1 MTIVWILLVA
11 LVCLIG
17 VLVARALAFRPQEE
31 ALPTA
36 EPFPVDVQ
44 AATAHLQAMIRCK
57 TISDADEARIDTAE
71 FVKFQALLRQLYP
84 ATTTLCEP
92 RIIGM
97 HGILMRWKGQ
107 SSAAPSVMMA
117 HYDVV
122 PVNQEDWTRPA
133 FEGLIENGELWG
145 RGTLDTKCT
154 LLGVMEA
161 AEVLIKRGFV
171 PKNDVYFAFG
181 GNEECMGTDAEA
193 IVREL
198 ERLNVHPAFVLDEGG
213 AVVEGVFPGVKRP
226 AAVIGIAEKGS
237 AFIDLT
243 VLGKGGHASAPPA
256 QQCVGTLA
264 RALSR
269 LEKHAFPFHIT
280 APAQKLFNVMGRHA
294 PFGLRLVFANLWCFA
309 PLLNLLCKKS
319 GGELN
324 ALVRTTCAFTKLRAS
339 DAYNVLPSQ
348 CKAGVNLRI
357 LCEESMES
365 VQKRMSR
372 IIADDT
378 VKISLVHGSE
388 PSPISL
394 TSG

>member
-145 RGTLDTKCT
+145 RG
-154 LLGVMEA
+154 
-161 AEVLIKRGFV
+161 
-171 PKNDVYFAFG
+171 
-181 GNEECMGTDAEA
+181 
-193 IVREL
+193 
-198 ERLNVHPAFVLDEGG
+198 
-213 AVVEGVFPGVKRP
+213 
-226 AAVIGIAEKGS
+226 
-237 AFIDLT
+237 
-243 VLGKGGHASAPPA
+243 
-256 QQCVGTLA
+256 
-264 RALSR
+264 
-269 LEKHAFPFHIT
+269 
-280 APAQKLFNVMGRHA
+280 
-294 PFGLRLVFANLWCFA
+294 
-309 PLLNLLCKKS
+309 
-319 GGELN
+319 
-324 ALVRTTCAFTKLRAS
+324 
-339 DAYNVLPSQ
+339 
-348 CKAGVNLRI
+348 
-357 LCEESMES
+357 
-365 VQKRMSR
+365 
-372 IIADDT
+372 
-378 VKISLVHGSE
+378 
-388 PSPISL
+388 
-394 TSG
+394 

>member
-1 MTIVWILLVA
+1 
-11 LVCLIG
+11 
-17 VLVARALAFRPQEE
+17 
-31 ALPTA
+31 
-36 EPFPVDVQ
+36 
-44 AATAHLQAMIRCK
+44 
-57 TISDADEARIDTAE
+57 
-71 FVKFQALLRQLYP
+71 
-84 ATTTLCEP
+84 
-92 RIIGM
+92 
-97 HGILMRWKGQ
+97 
-107 SSAAPSVMMA
+107 
-117 HYDVV
+117 
-122 PVNQEDWTRPA
+122 
-133 FEGLIENGELWG
+133 
-145 RGTLDTKCT
+145 
-154 LLGVMEA
+154 
-161 AEVLIKRGFV
+161 
-171 PKNDVYFAFG
+171 

-394 TSG
+394 TSGEPWERLSAAIHQTYPEALVAPYLMLAGSDSRHYARICEHVYRFSGMPLTKAQRGMIHNADERIPLALIGDAVAFFGLVLQAS